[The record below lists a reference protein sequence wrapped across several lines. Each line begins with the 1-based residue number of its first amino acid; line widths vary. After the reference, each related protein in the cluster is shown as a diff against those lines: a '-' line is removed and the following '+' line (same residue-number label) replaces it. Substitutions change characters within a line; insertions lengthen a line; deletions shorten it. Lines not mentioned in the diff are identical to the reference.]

1 MPVEPAVLLAF
12 VVAVLALV
20 MSPGPDTMVI
30 MRSALVAGVPTG
42 MAAVAGVQVGLVV
55 HTAAAALGISLII
68 ASSPWLFSATAIA
81 GAGYLGWLGVQG
93 LRGGGLLRLG
103 ALDQR
108 TTMRQ
113 AFRDAALC
121 NLLNPK
127 VIILFLALLPNF
139 VERERGAVAAQLVT
153 LGITLIV
160 VNTVWQAPIAWA
172 AGAVRRW
179 LLRPAVQ
186 RAIARVS
193 GAILLVFAVLLL
205 VQHFV

>member
-1 MPVEPAVLLAF
+1 MPVELPVLLAF
-12 VVAVLALV
+12 VLAVLALV

-30 MRSALVAGVPTG
+30 MRSALVAGVPAG
-42 MAAVAGVQVGLVV
+42 MAAVAGVQAGFVV
-55 HTAAAALGISLII
+55 HTAAAVLGISLII

-81 GAGYLGWLGVQG
+81 GPVISAGWASRVCAAAACCTS
-93 LRGGGLLRLG
+93 G

-108 TTMRQ
+108 PTMRQ

-127 VIILFLALLPNF
+127 VIVLFLALLPNF
-139 VERERGAVAAQLVT
+139 VERERGAVGAQLVT
-153 LGITLIV
+153 LGITLIL

-172 AGAVRRW
+172 AGAVRRR
-179 LLRPAVQ
+179 LIRPAVQ